1 MEFSCSGA
9 SEMGRNENPILA
21 SLNAAGITLTLNS
34 LADLD
39 TSLSLLPNLPIAALN
54 TRVEYS

>member
-1 MEFSCSGA
+1 
-9 SEMGRNENPILA
+9 MGRNENPILA

-34 LADLD
+34 PADLD
-39 TSLSLLPNLPIAALN
+39 TSLSLLPNLPIAVLN